1 MDFTFN
7 EEQEELRSIATSF
20 LEDNSAPEQV
30 RQAMESEL
38 GYDLQLWKQIG
49 AELGWT
55 SVIIP
60 EEYGGLGLSYVELI
74 ALMEVMG
81 SALLCAPFFSSVC
94 LGGNALLVGGTE
106 EQKQQHLPGIAEGET
121 RATLATTEA
130 NGRWD
135 AAGIAATARKDGGDY
150 LLDGKKTFV
159 LDGHCADL
167 LVVAAR
173 REGTSGEEG
182 ISLFVVPANSPGVER
197 RALPTMDQGRRQA
210 EVALSGVR
218 VPAGALMGDEG
229 QGWAPL
235 EKTLALAA
243 VALSAEQVGGAQKC
257 LDMAVEYAKERVQ
270 FGRPIG
276 SFQAIKHK
284 CANMMVEVESARSAS
299 YYAGCV
305 AAEDGDELPV
315 VASLAK
321 AYCSDAYFR
330 CAADSLQIHGGV
342 GFTWEYEVHLY
353 LKRAKSTETLLGD
366 AAYHRELVA
375 RRIGL

>member
-20 LEDNSAPEQV
+20 LEDNSTPEQV

-38 GYDLQLWKQIG
+38 GYDPQLWKQIG

-106 EQKQQHLPGIAEGET
+106 EQKQQHLPGIAEGDT

-150 LLDGKKTFV
+150 VLDGKKTFV

-182 ISLFVVPANSPGVER
+182 ISLFVVPADSPGVER

-210 EVALSGVR
+210 EIALSGVR

-235 EKTLALAA
+235 EKTLDLAA

-342 GFTWEYEVHLY
+342 GFTWEYEVHLH

-366 AAYHRELVA
+366 ATYHRELVA
-375 RRIGL
+375 QRIGL

>member
-7 EEQEELRSIATSF
+7 EEQQELRSIATSF
-20 LEDNSAPEQV
+20 LADNSGPEQV
-30 RQAMESEL
+30 RQATESEL
-38 GYDLQLWKQIG
+38 GYDPQLWKQIG

-106 EQKQQHLPGIAEGET
+106 EQKKQYLPGIAEGET
-121 RATLATTEA
+121 RATLAATEA

-135 AAGIAATARKDGGDY
+135 AAGIGAIARKDGGDY

-182 ISLFVVPANSPGVER
+182 VSLFAVPADTPGVER
-197 RALPTMDQGRRQA
+197 RALPTMDQTRRQA
-210 EVALSGVR
+210 EITLSGVR
-218 VPAGALMGDEG
+218 VPAEALMGEEG
-229 QGWAPL
+229 QGWTPL
-235 EKTLALAA
+235 EKTLQLAA

-305 AAEDGDELPV
+305 AAEDGEELPV

-330 CAADSLQIHGGV
+330 CAADSIQIHGGV

-353 LKRAKSTETLLGD
+353 FKRAKSTETFLGD

>member
-7 EEQEELRSIATSF
+7 EEQQELRSIATSF
-20 LEDNSAPEQV
+20 LADNSGPEQV

-38 GYDLQLWKQIG
+38 GYDPQLWKQIG
-49 AELGWT
+49 TELGWT

-106 EQKQQHLPGIAEGET
+106 EQKQQHLPGIAEGAT
-121 RATLATTEA
+121 RATLAITEA

-135 AAGIAATARKDGGDY
+135 AAGIAATARKEGGDY
-150 LLDGKKTFV
+150 ILEGKKTFV
-159 LDGHCADL
+159 PDGHCADL
-167 LVVAAR
+167 FVMATR
-173 REGTSGEEG
+173 RAGTSGEEG
-182 ISLFVVPANSPGVER
+182 ISLFVVPADTPGVER
-197 RALPTMDQGRRQA
+197 RPLLTMDQGRRQA
-210 EVALSGVR
+210 EITLSGVR
-218 VPAGALMGDEG
+218 LPASSLMGDEG

-235 EKTLALAA
+235 EKTLQLAA
-243 VALSAEQVGGAQKC
+243 VALSAEQVGGAQRC

-305 AAEDGDELPV
+305 AAEDGDELAV

-342 GFTWEYEVHLY
+342 GFTWEYDVHRY